1 MPAALFE
8 SVATEAISLLNAQA
22 VTTAHPTSSTDIGT
36 SKRNSG
42 EIKKAVIASDL
53 EASTAICEPIYEG
66 GQVRFN
72 GFRNNFVA
80 VSSTLTPLSGAAQ
93 SAELPERIGPVSAV
107 EIQIASGDTAWVKGE
122 QCPLSEIQEI
132 VSNPSNVF
140 GVAHNAAGS
149 ATGGL
154 FFIDEAANL
163 ITFTGNA
170 VRVYVATL
178 VAVNW
183 TTPVLQ
189 TPEAYFGFLV
199 ARAIAKCLK
208 HGDSLEF
215 MNHYSRQADIMMS
228 IIRNGATILPQ
239 LEPVQRIVV

>member
-122 QCPLSEIQEI
+122 QAPLSEIQEV
-132 VSNPSNVF
+132 VSNPSGVF

-154 FFIDEAANL
+154 FFIDEAASL
-163 ITFTGNA
+163 ITFSGNA

-199 ARAIAKCLK
+199 ARTIFKCYK
-208 HGDSLEF
+208 NGDPLEF
-215 MNHYSRQADIMMS
+215 MMSKGREADQLMAQ
-228 IIRNGATILPQ
+228 IRSGAQVLTQ
-239 LEPVQRIVV
+239 VEPLIRAA

>member
-8 SVATEAISLLNAQA
+8 SVATEAISLLNAQV

-36 SKRNSG
+36 AKRNSG
-42 EIKKAVIASDL
+42 EIKKNVIAADL
-53 EASTAICEPIYEG
+53 EASLAICEPIYDS

-72 GFRNNFVA
+72 GYRNDFVA
-80 VSSTLTPLSGAAQ
+80 VSSTLTPLSGAAH

-122 QCPLSEIQEI
+122 LAPLSEIQEVI
-132 VSNPSNVF
+132 SNPSNVF
-140 GVAHNAAGS
+140 GVAHNVAGS
-149 ATGGL
+149 VTGGL

-163 ITFTGNA
+163 VTFSGNA
-170 VRVYVATL
+170 VRVYIATL
-178 VAVNW
+178 AVVNW

-199 ARAIAKCLK
+199 ARAIAKCYK
-208 HGDSLEF
+208 NGDPQEF
-215 MNHYSRQADIMMS
+215 MMSKAAESDRLMAQIRQ
-228 IIRNGATILPQ
+228 GALVLQ
-239 LEPVQRIVV
+239 QVEPKLRAA